1 MNPPL
6 TITIESV
13 HNPRIKQTLRLRD
26 AGTRRQTG
34 RFLIDGDRE
43 IALAERHGIELEVVF
58 VAAGQP
64 PLTHGLAATTLHQT
78 VSAPL
83 QPVSPAVLGKLSY
96 GQRGAESVAVAKT
109 PRRTLSGFEWQ
120 TSQLLLVLD
129 QTEKPGNLGA
139 CLRTASACGV
149 ETVILTDPVCEP
161 YNPNAIR
168 ASRGTIFSLDLL
180 VATRE
185 EFQACARAQHIPL
198 FAARVDARQ
207 ELWQQDFTSGGA
219 VLFGSEAHGLGSQ
232 WELPEVRPF
241 TIPMQGVTDSL
252 NLSISTAV
260 TLYEA
265 LRQRQKV

>member
-1 MNPPL
+1 MPPP

-13 HNPRIKQTLRLRD
+13 QNPRIKHALRLRD
-26 AGTRRQTG
+26 AGARRQTG
-34 RFLIDGDRE
+34 QFLIDGDRE
-43 IALAERHGIELEVVF
+43 IALAQRHGIELEVVY
-58 VAAGQP
+58 VAAGQSP
-64 PLTHGLAATTLHQT
+64 SAHRSAATALHQFAN
-78 VSAPL
+78 VPL

-109 PRRTLSGFEWQ
+109 PQTTLSSFQWQ
-120 TSQLLLVLD
+120 ASQLLLVLD

-149 ETVILTDPVCEP
+149 AAVILTDPVCEA

-180 VATRE
+180 IGTRE
-185 EFQACARAQHIPL
+185 EFLACAQAQRIPL
-198 FAARVDARQ
+198 FSARVDARHV
-207 ELWQQDFTSGGA
+207 LWQQDFTSGGA
-219 VLFGSEAHGLGSQ
+219 VVFGSEALGLGSQ

>member
-1 MNPPL
+1 MNPPP

-13 HNPRIKQTLRLRD
+13 QNPRIKQALRLRD

-43 IALAERHGIELEVVF
+43 IALAQRHGIELEVVF
-58 VAAGQP
+58 VAAGHT
-64 PLTHGLAATTLHQT
+64 PLTHSSAATELQQS
-78 VSAPL
+78 VSLAL

-109 PRRTLSGFEWQ
+109 PRRTLSSFQWHS
-120 TSQLLLVLD
+120 SQLLLVLD

-149 ETVILTDPVCEP
+149 AAVILTDPVCEP

-180 VATRE
+180 IGSRD
-185 EFQACARAQHIPL
+185 EFLACVQAQRIPL

-207 ELWQQDFTSGGA
+207 ELWQQDFSSGGA